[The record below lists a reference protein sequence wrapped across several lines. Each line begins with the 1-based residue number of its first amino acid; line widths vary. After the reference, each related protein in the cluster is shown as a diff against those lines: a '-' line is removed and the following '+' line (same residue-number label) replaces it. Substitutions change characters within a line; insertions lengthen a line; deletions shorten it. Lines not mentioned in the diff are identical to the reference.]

1 MPPPGNSRA
10 PRGFMP
16 VLLGEDRS
24 ETLLLRDGNE
34 QWLECGDYTHRTCNW
49 SLKMKTDDADPRV
62 EQTVSGTPR
71 DYSEDL
77 YSLYFELID
86 VDGTAERL
94 LKDFLGP
101 LHAMR
106 VRRVAQGFEFVAP
119 IQCVPDLIRL
129 LTREN
134 IPVYQVVRQA
144 KVEGNWR

>member
-1 MPPPGNSRA
+1 
-10 PRGFMP
+10 MP

-49 SLKMKTDDADPRV
+49 SLKMKTDDPDPRV

-86 VDGTAERL
+86 VDGTAER
-94 LKDFLGP
+94 P
-101 LHAMR
+101 R
-106 VRRVAQGFEFVAP
+106 P
-119 IQCVPDLIRL
+119 
-129 LTREN
+129 
-134 IPVYQVVRQA
+134 RQA
-144 KVEGNWR
+144 SRAREHSRLPGGAAGESGRQLAMTSGIGERD